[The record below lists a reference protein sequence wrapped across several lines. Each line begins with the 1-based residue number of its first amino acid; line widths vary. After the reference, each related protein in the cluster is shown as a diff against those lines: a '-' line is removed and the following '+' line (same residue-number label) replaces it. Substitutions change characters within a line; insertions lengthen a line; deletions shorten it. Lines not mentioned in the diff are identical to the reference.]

1 MKVNKPKFWN
11 RPIGIFSLLLLPF
24 SLITVI
30 IIYIK
35 KKLTNTQKFN
45 IPIVC
50 VGNIYLGGTGKT
62 PLSIMLANELSE
74 AGKKP
79 VILRKYY
86 KSHKDEYNLIKKN
99 FKNLIVCK
107 KRAHGLI
114 EAEKLNYDVAILDD
128 GFQDYTIRK
137 DLNIICFNGNQLTGN
152 GLVLPSGPL
161 RENLSS
167 LKQADIVMINGN
179 KNAYFEKK
187 ILKINKDINI
197 FYSNYKPININ
208 TFKNKK
214 LCAIAGIGNPENF
227 FELILENN
235 LNIEKKIIFTDHYE
249 IEKNEIQSILDQA
262 EKNDQQ
268 IIMTEKDFFKVENYN
283 LKKIDYLKI
292 TLEIEEKINF

>member
-30 IIYIK
+30 IIYI

-79 VILRKYY
+79 VLLRKYY

-167 LKQADIVMINGN
+167 LKQADIVMINEI
-179 KNAYFEKK
+179 KML
-187 ILKINKDINI
+187 ILK
-197 FYSNYKPININ
+197 
-208 TFKNKK
+208 KK
-214 LCAIAGIGNPENF
+214 
-227 FELILENN
+227 
-235 LNIEKKIIFTDHYE
+235 
-249 IEKNEIQSILDQA
+249 
-262 EKNDQQ
+262 
-268 IIMTEKDFFKVENYN
+268 
-283 LKKIDYLKI
+283 YLKLI
-292 TLEIEEKINF
+292 KI